1 MGELRW
7 RLAEDDGG
15 QGSLF
20 DADSLLD
27 RHVGTGEFAGIEFL
41 HVNAKRVINRVPEAS
56 RVPFRYTI
64 NAYRGCSHA
73 CVYCATGS
81 TPILMAD
88 SSSKPLAEVRPGDI
102 VMGTRIEGSYRRLVA
117 SMVLD
122 HWPVVRRAFETRLSD
137 GRRLV
142 TSADHRFL
150 SDRGWKYVTGSE
162 HGTGRRP
169 HLTLNDRLLGVGPA
183 ASAPECGRDYTLG
196 CSIRACTRPGVVSI
210 ADLGVEETMYDIT
223 TETGDYISDGVISH
237 NCFARPT
244 HEYLG
249 LDSGK
254 DFETKIV
261 VKINAVERV
270 RAELASRRWSG
281 EPIAM
286 GTNTDPY
293 QRCEGKYHLT
303 RGIIEALLEAGNPF
317 SILTKSTLIL
327 RDKDLLAEAARR
339 GLAHVSFSIGTLDEA
354 VWKETEPGTPHP
366 RQRVAALGRLV
377 DAGVPCGVLVAP
389 IIPGLSDRPE
399 QVEAVKQACA
409 AAGASSVSSIR
420 LHLRRGVKE
429 HYLDW
434 LEQAHPELMGQ
445 YRRLYGSGAD
455 LREERRTR
463 RSPIRRPEFRTGH
476 EPLDPD

>member
-1 MGELRW
+1 MGQLRW
-7 RLAEDDGG
+7 RLADDDGG

-56 RVPFRYTI
+56 RVPFQYTI
-64 NAYRGCSHA
+64 NAYRGCTHA
-73 CVYCATGS
+73 CTYCARGT

-88 SSSKPLAEVRPGDI
+88 SSTKPLAEVRPGD
-102 VMGTRIEGSYRRLVA
+102 VVLGTRIEGSYRRLAA
-117 SMVLD
+117 SKVLD

-137 GRRLV
+137 GRKLV

-150 SDRGWKYVTGSE
+150 SDRGWKYVTGAEQGSC
-162 HGTGRRP
+162 RRS
-169 HLTLNDRLLGVGPA
+169 HLTLDSRLLSVGPPNLSGHWA
-183 ASAPECGRDYTLG
+183 IG
-196 CSIRACTRPGVVSI
+196 CRLPVGSVVSSI
-210 ADLGVEETMYDIT
+210 TDLGVEETMYDIS
-223 TETGDYISDGVISH
+223 TETGDYISDGVVSH

-249 LDSGK
+249 LDSGE

-270 RAELASRRWSG
+270 RAELASKRWSG

-303 RGIIEALLEAGNPF
+303 RGIISALLEADNPF

-327 RDKDLLAEAARR
+327 RDKDLLVEAARR
-339 GLAHVSFSIGTLDEA
+339 GLAHVSFSIGTLEEK

-366 RQRVAALGRLV
+366 RQRVAALARLV
-377 DAGVPCGVLVAP
+377 KAGVPCGVLVAP

-399 QVEAVKQACA
+399 QVEAVRQACA
-409 AAGASSVSSIR
+409 EAGASSVSTIR

-429 HYLDW
+429 HYLEW
-434 LEQAHPELMGQ
+434 LAQTHPELMGD
-445 YRRLYGSGAD
+445 YRRLYGSGAY
-455 LREERRTR
+455 LREEKGRR
-463 RSPIRRPEFRTGH
+463 RRPISRHEFRTGH
-476 EPLDPD
+476 EPLDPG

>member
-7 RLAEDDGG
+7 RLADDDGG

-73 CVYCATGS
+73 CVYC
-81 TPILMAD
+81 
-88 SSSKPLAEVRPGDI
+88 
-102 VMGTRIEGSYRRLVA
+102 
-117 SMVLD
+117 
-122 HWPVVRRAFETRLSD
+122 
-137 GRRLV
+137 
-142 TSADHRFL
+142 
-150 SDRGWKYVTGSE
+150 
-162 HGTGRRP
+162 
-169 HLTLNDRLLGVGPA
+169 
-183 ASAPECGRDYTLG
+183 
-196 CSIRACTRPGVVSI
+196 
-210 ADLGVEETMYDIT
+210 
-223 TETGDYISDGVISH
+223 
-237 NCFARPT
+237 FARPT

-249 LDSGK
+249 LDSGR

-261 VKINAVERV
+261 VKVNAVERV
-270 RAELASRRWSG
+270 RAELASKRWSG

-327 RDKDLLAEAARR
+327 RDRELLAEAARR

-354 VWKETEPGTPHP
+354 VWRETEPGTPHP
-366 RQRVAALGRLV
+366 RQRVATLARLV
-377 DAGVPCGVLVAP
+377 QAGVPCGVLVAP
-389 IIPGLSDRPE
+389 IIPGLSDGVE
-399 QVEAVKQACA
+399 QVEAVRQACQE
-409 AAGASSVSSIR
+409 AGASSVSTIR

-429 HYLDW
+429 HYLGW
-434 LEQAHPELMGQ
+434 LSQAHPDLTGE
-445 YRRLYGSGAD
+445 YRRLYGTGAY
-455 LREERRTR
+455 LREERGRTR
-463 RSPIRRPEFRTGH
+463 LPVARPEFRTGH
-476 EPLDPD
+476 EPLDPH